1 MAGLSL
7 GIDIGGTFTDLVV
20 HDPEAGRVFTAKES
34 TTPDD
39 PARGVIAGI
48 ESLLVRQSIAPQ
60 SIGRVVHA
68 TTLFTNAMIER
79 KGAKTALITTDG
91 FRDVL
96 EIQRERKYELY
107 DIFIETPTALVPRP
121 LRREVPERLAPTG
134 EVEVPLD
141 REALM
146 REVDDLV
153 ANGVASIAVV
163 FLHAYAN
170 PVHEHAAL
178 KTIAARYPEL
188 LLTASSDVAPE
199 IREYERASTT
209 VANAYVKPLARSYLD
224 RLASEIRGLGIEG
237 SVFLMLSNGGL
248 THIEEAK
255 RSPVNLLESG
265 PAAGALAAAYF
276 GRQIGE
282 DELLAFDMGGTT
294 AKLSLVD
301 GGEPLIAYGFEA
313 ARAKRFMEG
322 SGLPIK
328 ISSIELIEI
337 GAGGGSI
344 AHVDE
349 LGLLKVGPAS
359 SGAEPGPACY
369 DRGGVAPTVTD
380 ADLLLGY
387 LNADYFLGGG
397 MTIDQGAAARS
408 IEGLRAA
415 TGLGLLETAFG
426 VHDVVN
432 ENMASA
438 ARVHITER
446 GREPRG
452 YALLATG
459 GAGPVHA
466 YHVARKLNLRKLI
479 CPPAAGVGSTIG
491 LLMAPA
497 RIDRVASMVRRLD
510 GLDWQAFEAL
520 YQRLEAD
527 ATGVLAETGADLTA
541 LNVRR
546 LADMRYVGQGSEIV
560 VALPAGR
567 FDPESGPAI
576 TAAFETL
583 YRQLFSRTPPDV
595 AIQVVNLRVS
605 VSAPM
610 EGSGVAFANRAGA
623 EGDVFKGNRP
633 VYFAEAGGMLEAA
646 VYNRYLVPAGMVV
659 EGPAVFEENES
670 TLVVGAGALCQA
682 LPDGSIVVS
691 LPAQEPAVCRGES

>member
-1 MAGLSL
+1 MANLSL

-20 HDPEAGRVFTAKES
+20 HDPGAGRVFIAKES

-39 PARGVIAGI
+39 PARGVVAGI
-48 ESLLVRQSIAPQ
+48 KSLLARESIAPQ
-60 SIGRVVHA
+60 TIGRVVHA

-96 EIQRERKYELY
+96 EIQQERKYELY
-107 DIFIETPTALVPRP
+107 DIFIETPTPLVPRQ

-134 EVEVPLD
+134 EVEIALD
-141 REALM
+141 REVLM

-153 ANGVASIAVV
+153 ANGVMSIAVV

-170 PVHEHAAL
+170 PIHEYAAI
-178 KTIAARYPEL
+178 KTIAAKYPEL
-188 LLTASSDVAPE
+188 LLTASCDVAPE

-209 VANAYVKPLARSYLD
+209 VANAYVKPLAHSYLD
-224 RLASEIRGLGIEG
+224 RLAGEIHGLGIEG
-237 SVFLMLSNGGL
+237 SFFLMLSNGGL

-276 GRQIGE
+276 GRKVGVE
-282 DELLAFDMGGTT
+282 ELLAFDMGGTT

-301 GGEPLIAYGFEA
+301 GGEPLISYNFEA

-349 LGLLKVGPAS
+349 LGLLKVGPES
-359 SGAEPGPACY
+359 SGAAPGPACY
-369 DRGGVAPTVTD
+369 GRGGVAPTVTD

-387 LNADYFLGGG
+387 LNADFFLGGG
-397 MTIDQGAAARS
+397 MAIEHDAAARS
-408 IEGLRAA
+408 LEGLRAA
-415 TGLGLLETAFG
+415 TDLALLETAFG
-426 VHDVVN
+426 VHDIVN

-466 YHVARKLNLRKLI
+466 YHVARKLGLRKLI
-479 CPPAAGVGSTIG
+479 CPLAAGVGSTIG

-497 RIDRVASMVRRLD
+497 RIDRVASMVGRLD
-510 GLDWQAFEAL
+510 ELDWQAFETR
-520 YQRLEAD
+520 YEELEAD
-527 ATGVLAETGADLTA
+527 AKGVLTETGADPATQR
-541 LNVRR
+541 VRR
-546 LADMRYVGQGSEIV
+546 LADMRYVGQGSEIA
-560 VALPAGR
+560 VALPEGPYDAE
-567 FDPESGPAI
+567 FEPAI
-576 TAAFETL
+576 TLAFETL
-583 YRQLFSRTPPDV
+583 YRALFSRTPPDV
-595 AIQVVNLRVS
+595 AIQMVNLRVS
-605 VSAPM
+605 VSAAMAASDLALASP
-610 EGSGVAFANRAGA
+610 G
-623 EGDVFKGNRP
+623 GDEADAFKGRRQ
-633 VYFAEAGGMLEAA
+633 VYFSDPGGMLDSA
-646 VYNRYLVPAGMVV
+646 VYDRYLVPAGMVV

-670 TLVVGAGALCQA
+670 TLIVGPGAVCQA
-682 LPDGSIVVS
+682 LPDGSIVVT
-691 LPAQEPAVCRGES
+691 LPPEEPAAEKE